1 MPQTEATARWRSVV
15 AHTEDG
21 TAARAELSE
30 SEERRVP
37 AILHPATLREVQDI
51 VIEAH
56 ASGTPLYP
64 VSTGMNWGLGSRRPV
79 RDDCVL
85 VDLSRLD
92 HIRELDLAH
101 GYAVIEAGV
110 SQHSL
115 AQRLEGTPWML
126 NVTTSCKDS
135 GLLGNAM
142 DRGEGCIR
150 PRRED
155 LLGLELVLGDGSV
168 LHTGGVGTGAARRY
182 HGLGTGPDA
191 TGLFLQSSLGIATA
205 GAFGFIARPERID
218 YAFATF
224 QREGLAEVVDTV
236 LALRRDRV
244 LDTTFR
250 LSELPV
256 VPGHSGSAPDFTLLG
271 PLLGRRAAVDAA
283 ESVLREDLGRL
294 RSFRSFECGPVA
306 ELPLTHPLYQRTQF
320 FRGIPSCDLLR
331 ARFRVDDCDLDG
343 RSESGWTVVATVLPL
358 EGRAVQTALD
368 VVTRVVDV
376 ERLTCR
382 LEVSAVSA
390 TTILLMTAIWFPRD
404 ADGIARMR
412 RTQSMLRT
420 QLRAAGLHPARDG
433 VDAVRLEGPAGGAL
447 ARIKT
452 ALDPAGILSPGRYL

>member
-1 MPQTEATARWRSVV
+1 MLGTEAVARWRGVV
-15 AHTEDG
+15 AQVEDG
-21 TAARAELSE
+21 VAAQPELSE
-30 SEERRVP
+30 SAQRRIP
-37 AILHPATLREVQDI
+37 AILYPTTVREVQDI
-51 VIEAH
+51 VDAAR
-56 ASGTPLYP
+56 ASATPLYP
-64 VSTGMNWGLGSRRPV
+64 VSTGMNWGLGSRHPV

-85 VDLSRLD
+85 VDLRRLD
-92 HIRELDLAH
+92 RIRDLDLAH
-101 GYAVIEAGV
+101 GYAFIEAGV
-110 SQHSL
+110 SQHAL
-115 AQRLEGTPWML
+115 AQRLEGTPWIL

-135 GLLGNAM
+135 SLLGNAM

-168 LHTGGVGTGAARRY
+168 LHTGGVGAGASRKY

-205 GAFGFIARPERID
+205 GAFAFIPRPERID
-218 YAFATF
+218 YAFASF
-224 QREGLAEVVDTV
+224 GREGLAEVVDTV
-236 LALRRDRV
+236 LALRRGRV

-256 VPGHSGSAPDFTLLG
+256 EAGRTGAAPDFTLLG
-271 PLLGRRAAVDAA
+271 PLLGRRATVDATEA
-283 ESVLREDLGRL
+283 VLREEFGRL
-294 RSFRSFECGPVA
+294 PCFRSFECGPVA
-306 ELPLTHPLYQRTQF
+306 EMPLSHPLYQRTQF
-320 FRGIPSCDLLR
+320 FRGIPSCDMLR

-358 EGRAVQTALD
+358 EGSAVQTALD

-376 ERLTCR
+376 EGLTCR

-412 RTQSMLRT
+412 RTQEALRA

-433 VDAVRLEGPAGGAL
+433 VDAVRDERPAGGAL
-447 ARIKT
+447 ARIKA
-452 ALDPAGILSPGRYL
+452 ALDPAGIVSPGRYV